1 MTSVVYQRTA
11 TSNNALGIGE
21 VPTNDRDESCAIRSE
36 LVTNSPNGRLNVGWT
51 KEPRHFGT
59 RKIYIPDSRIDCEG
73 AHSAIM
79 VEKKT
84 ETIQADIDKT
94 SFFLA
99 VAPYENDRDELR

>member
-73 AHSAIM
+73 AHSAIYLWLKKKPER
-79 VEKKT
+79 VEN
-84 ETIQADIDKT
+84 E
-94 SFFLA
+94 
-99 VAPYENDRDELR
+99 V

>member
-73 AHSAIM
+73 AHSATASEAM
-79 VEKKT
+79 GPEGLV
-84 ETIQADIDKT
+84 A
-94 SFFLA
+94 SFEPLFN
-99 VAPYENDRDELR
+99 VTNFTYG